1 MKKTVY
7 LKTLALGTALLLT
20 TGCANAKQRVETAVT
35 EIASELP
42 TEDVTEQDIDDTE
55 QADEDIKTTD
65 VDPEGAKKLVG
76 EGFVENFKDYKITT
90 KDITAQVNY
99 GHKKMTEKRDVD
111 IIVIH
116 SSYHAAKDTFNTQG
130 VINQFKRYDVAPHY
144 LISRDGTVWQMVKE
158 NDVAWQAG
166 KSQIPGTN
174 RTSLNGTSIG
184 IEVMSTKHN
193 APTKAQYEALTALV
207 AGIRERHNIKYLLR
221 HADIAPTRRDD
232 PWGFD
237 WVNWVSLV
245 KATSG
250 DGLVYFTSK
259 VKNIDSFK

>member
-7 LKTLALGTALLLT
+7 IKSLTLGLSMLLT
-20 TGCANAKQRVETAVT
+20 TGCANAKQHVASAVAEISN
-35 EIASELP
+35 EIAAEETP
-42 TEDVTEQDIDDTE
+42 QQDYGDTEQTDEDVTPTGEL
-55 QADEDIKTTD
+55 
-65 VDPEGAKKLVG
+65 PESAKKLVG
-76 EGFVENFKDYKITT
+76 EDFIASFKDYEIKE
-90 KDITAQVNY
+90 KDITAQVSY
-99 GHKKMTEKRDVD
+99 GHKKMEEKRDVD
-111 IIVIH
+111 IIIIH

-130 VINQFKRYDVAPHY
+130 VINQFKRYNVAPHY
-144 LISRDGTVWQMVKE
+144 LISRDGTVWKMVEE

-174 RTSLNGTSIG
+174 RTGLNNTSIG

-207 AGIRERHNIKYLLR
+207 AGIRERHHIKYLLR

-237 WVNWVSLV
+237 WINWVELV

-250 DGLVYFTSK
+250 DGFVYFTTK
-259 VKNIDSFK
+259 VKNIASFK